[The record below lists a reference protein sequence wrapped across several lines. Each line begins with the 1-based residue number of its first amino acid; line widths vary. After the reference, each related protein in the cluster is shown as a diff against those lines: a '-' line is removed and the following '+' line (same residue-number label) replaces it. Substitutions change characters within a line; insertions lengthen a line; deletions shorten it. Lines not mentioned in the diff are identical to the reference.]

1 MATSYGKIH
10 ILLMYSDLNKYLFIW
25 LHRVLVVDAGNF
37 SYSLW
42 DLVP

>member
-1 MATSYGKIH
+1 MVTSYGKIYV
-10 ILLMYSDLNKYLFIW
+10 LLMYSDLNKYLFIW
-25 LHRVLVVDAGNF
+25 LCRVLVVDAGNF

>member
-1 MATSYGKIH
+1 MVTSYGKIY
-10 ILLMYSDLNKYLFIW
+10 ILLIYSDFKKIFVW
-25 LHRVLVVDAGNF
+25 LHQVLVVDAGNF

>member
-1 MATSYGKIH
+1 MVTSYGKIY
-10 ILLMYSDLNKYLFIW
+10 ILLIHSDLNKYLFIW
-25 LHRVLVVDAGNF
+25 LRRVLVVDTGNF